1 MNYLKRH
8 QQPHLTKVTFY
19 SSSNFAN
26 TPQIILKET
35 TLKLGRND
43 FKLGRNRDFE
53 LGRNDLGRNRLGAKR
68 PVF

>member
-8 QQPHLTKVTFY
+8 QQPHLAKVTFY

-26 TPQIILKET
+26 TPKIILKET
-35 TLKLGRND
+35 TL
-43 FKLGRNRDFE
+43 KLGRNRDFE